1 MRFELGLEKPDPRR
15 ALTSGLT
22 IGSAYV
28 AGGLIPLAPYMTLA
42 TIPVAL
48 TASVAVT
55 ALALGLS
62 AESRHALRKQPAPQC
77 LPDDADRRNRRGL
90 RDRTCDP
97 VGSYPWR
104 RSHAAVA
111 SAQREIEKPR
121 LRSGKPP
128 I

>member
-1 MRFELGLEKPDPRR
+1 VVDFTMRFELGFEKPDPRR

-48 TASVAVT
+48 MASVAVT

-62 AESRHALRKQPAPQC
+62 AESRHALQKQPRSAVPS
-77 LPDDADRRNRRGL
+77 RR
-90 RDRTCDP
+90 C
-97 VGSYPWR
+97 
-104 RSHAAVA
+104 
-111 SAQREIEKPR
+111 
-121 LRSGKPP
+121 
-128 I
+128 